1 MQSDQIKSI
10 IKTIIHDNLKPGSG
24 QAFACAEDIRHKG
37 KQCGKGVYVTPNINV
52 AFQYAGCIVL
62 GIKRYK
68 LVIMVRVNPS
78 YIREP
83 TSQPDYW
90 IVDGK
95 TNQLRPYRLLIKDVG
110 NSNYMRPY

>member
-1 MQSDQIKSI
+1 
-10 IKTIIHDNLKPGSG
+10 
-24 QAFACAEDIRHKG
+24 
-37 KQCGKGVYVTPNINV
+37 
-52 AFQYAGCIVL
+52 
-62 GIKRYK
+62 
-68 LVIMVRVNPS
+68 MVRVNPS